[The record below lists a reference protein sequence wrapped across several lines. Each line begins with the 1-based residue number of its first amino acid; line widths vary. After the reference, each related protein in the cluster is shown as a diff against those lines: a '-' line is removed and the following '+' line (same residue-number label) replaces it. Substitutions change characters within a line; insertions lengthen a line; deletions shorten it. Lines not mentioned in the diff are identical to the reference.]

1 MSTWKT
7 YMTDGLVRPMDN
19 SPESIAGRMRKL
31 RDRSGLTMA
40 EMAAA
45 MDYAQ
50 ASSIQRYFDAD
61 KLKPGYLKR
70 DFVAK
75 IEKAILGKGNPPISR
90 PEIWELAGPEF
101 NFMPPPDPNAIVGS
115 RIVTG
120 GNMIPV
126 YGSAVG
132 GLDGEFVLNGSMLYE
147 VMAPPSLSP
156 VSGAY
161 AVQVSGDS
169 MEPRYF
175 DGELVFVD
183 PSRRVKRG
191 DFVVAEVIMEEGG
204 PRLAYI
210 KRFVRH
216 NAEELILEQYNPP
229 KQLRFPH
236 ENVESVHFVVMGGAA

>member
-1 MSTWKT
+1 
-7 YMTDGLVRPMDN
+7 MTNGLLRLMDN
-19 SPESIAGRMRKL
+19 SPESIAKRMRSL
-31 RDRSGLTMA
+31 RDRAGLSLLQMARAMGYSG
-40 EMAAA
+40 
-45 MDYAQ
+45 
-50 ASSIQRYFDAD
+50 ASSIQRYESPD
-61 KLKPGYLKR
+61 KLAPGYLKR

-75 IEKAILGKGNPPISR
+75 IEKAVLGKGNPPITR

-101 NFMPPPDPNAIVGS
+101 NFAKPHEPNAIIGS

-132 GLDGEFVLNGSMLYE
+132 GVDGEFALNGTFLYE

-156 VSGAY
+156 ISGAY

-175 DGELVFVD
+175 DSEVVFVD
-183 PSRRVKRG
+183 PTRRVKRG
-191 DFVVAEVIMEEGG
+191 DFVVAQIILDETDT
-204 PRLAYI
+204 RLAYI

-216 NAEELILEQYNPP
+216 NAEELVLEQYNPP
-229 KQLRFPH
+229 KELIFRH
-236 ENVESVHFVVMGGAA
+236 ENVHSVHFVVMGGVA

>member
-1 MSTWKT
+1 
-7 YMTDGLVRPMDN
+7 MTDGLVRPMDN
-19 SPESIAGRMRKL
+19 SPESIAERMRKL

-40 EMAAA
+40 EMASI
-45 MDYAQ
+45 MGYAQ

-75 IEKAILGKGNPPISR
+75 VEKALLGKGSPPIGR

-101 NFMPPPDPNAIVGS
+101 NFAMPHEPNAIIGS
-115 RIVTG
+115 RIITS

-126 YGSAVG
+126 YGSAVAG
-132 GLDGEFVLNGSMLYE
+132 VDGEFALNGTFLYE

-156 VSGAY
+156 VAGAY

-175 DGELVFVD
+175 DGEVVFVD
-183 PSRRVKRG
+183 PTRRMKRG
-191 DFVVAEVIMEEGG
+191 DFVVAQVIMEETGT
-204 PRLAYI
+204 RLAYI

-216 NAEELILEQYNPP
+216 NDQELVLEQYNPP
-229 KQLRFPH
+229 KQLVFRH
-236 ENVESVHFVVMGGAA
+236 ENVQSVHFVVMGGVA